1 MKRKSLYILLVISTI
16 LTGCCLSH
24 DFTTASCTQPQTCT
38 KCGETEGEPLE
49 HTWVDATCT
58 EPKQCSVCNLT
69 EGNPLGHTYSNATCT
84 EPQTCTV
91 CGATTG
97 KPLSHVW
104 TDATFENPKTCE
116 LCGLTEGEPKEK
128 TRTKEEIDAA
138 VQAVIDEIYRQNGI
152 DPATMQSGHIDAP
165 PPEGGTPSTGDM
177 GDYQLGE
184 SGVSERL
191 KGEFIK

>member
-1 MKRKSLYILLVISTI
+1 MKRKSIYILLAISTI

-38 KCGETEGEPLE
+38 KCGETEGEPLG
-49 HTWVDATCT
+49 HTWVEATCT

-104 TDATFENPKTCE
+104 TDATFETPKTCE

-128 TRTKEEIDAA
+128 PRTKEQIDAELK
-138 VQAVIDEIYRQNGI
+138 AVIDEIYRQNGI

-165 PPEGGTPSTGDM
+165 PPSGGPPAGGERPGSNFDPSSVPEHLHGA
-177 GDYQLGE
+177 
-184 SGVSERL
+184 V
-191 KGEFIK
+191 IN